1 MIGRLVPPIV
11 ASIVQLVAALVALG
25 PPDVAQG
32 LAFLATG
39 APTAGESLAAVQLL
53 VWTLIACGVAT
64 SLVALATEVLTRSPV
79 RRRLWEASVLG
90 VGLLLLTA
98 GTMRHLTYEPTLA
111 GGTVQEAESAL
122 GR

>member
-1 MIGRLVPPIV
+1 MIARLAPPIV
-11 ASIVQLVAALVALG
+11 ASAVQLAAALVALG
-25 PPDVAQG
+25 PPDVARG
-32 LAFLATG
+32 GALLATG
-39 APTAGESLAAVQLL
+39 APTAAESLAAVQLL
-53 VWTLIACGVAT
+53 VWALIAGGVAT
-64 SLVALATEVLTRSPV
+64 SLGALATEALSRSRV

-98 GTMRHLTYEPTLA
+98 GAIRHLTYEPTLA

>member
-1 MIGRLVPPIV
+1 MIARLAPPIV
-11 ASIVQLVAALVALG
+11 ASAVQLAAALVALG
-25 PPDVAQG
+25 PPDVARG
-32 LAFLATG
+32 GAFLATG
-39 APTAGESLAAVQLL
+39 APTAAESLAAVQLL
-53 VWTLIACGVAT
+53 VWALIAGGVAT
-64 SLVALATEVLTRSPV
+64 SLGALATEALSRSRV

-98 GTMRHLTYEPTLA
+98 GAIRHLTYEPTLA